1 MGLEPV
7 GVFFGRIGAQGIGC
21 DARPSQVEPVRIPA
35 GQQVRTVMSP
45 VIKLSLWCV
54 HA

>member
-1 MGLEPV
+1 MGLKPV
-7 GVFFGRIGAQGIGC
+7 GIFFGRVGAQGIGD
-21 DARPSQVEPVRIPA
+21 DAPPSQVEPVRIPA

-45 VIKLSLWCV
+45 VIKPSLWCV

>member
-1 MGLEPV
+1 MGLKPV
-7 GVFFGRIGAQGIGC
+7 GVFFGRVGAQGIGD
-21 DARPSQVEPVRIPA
+21 DAPRPRSSLSA
-35 GQQVRTVMSP
+35 SQQVRTVMSP